1 MSGSDPVVLDGHIAD
16 ITEDC
21 ARRMNLGYL
30 RMNSGAV
37 HDACMF
43 APLVPTGMIFIP
55 SKGGRSH
62 VPEEYSSPGDI
73 EKGVSLLADVL
84 YELAK

>member
-1 MSGSDPVVLDGHIAD
+1 
-16 ITEDC
+16 
-21 ARRMNLGYL
+21 
-30 RMNSGAV
+30 SGAV

-62 VPEEYSSPGDI
+62 VPEEFTDPGDI

-84 YELAK
+84 YELSK

>member
-1 MSGSDPVVLDGHIAD
+1 
-16 ITEDC
+16 
-21 ARRMNLGYL
+21 
-30 RMNSGAV
+30 
-37 HDACMF
+37 MF

-62 VPEEYSSPGDI
+62 VPEDYSSPGDI